1 MCDGMTLYRDGEYT
15 FLDIEKTI
23 AEAENAKAEILKRL

>member
-15 FLDIEKTI
+15 FIDIEKTC
-23 AEAENAKAEILKRL
+23 AEAENAKAEILKKL